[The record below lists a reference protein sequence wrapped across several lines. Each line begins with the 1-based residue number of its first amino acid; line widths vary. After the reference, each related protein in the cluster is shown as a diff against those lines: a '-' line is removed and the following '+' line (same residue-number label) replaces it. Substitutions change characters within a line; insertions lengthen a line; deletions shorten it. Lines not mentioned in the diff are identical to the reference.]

1 MKSKIIAID
10 FDGTLAEHMYP
21 SIGLEVPGA
30 IATCLELQA
39 AGHRLILYTMRS
51 NYSKDGNTL
60 DEAIDWCRAKGLEF
74 WAVGRNPEQE
84 SWTNAFKCYAQA
96 YIDDN
101 AIGCPLRKS
110 IRSERMMVDWIR
122 VRELLVEREFLV

>member
-1 MKSKIIAID
+1 MKPRIVAID
-10 FDGTLAEHMYP
+10 FDGTLAEHQYP
-21 SIGLEVPGA
+21 DIGLAVPGA
-30 IATCLELQA
+30 IEVCKELQE

-60 DEAIDWCRAKGLEF
+60 DEAIDWCRERGLEF

-84 SWTNAFKCYAQA
+84 SWTNAFKCYAQV

-101 AIGCPLRKS
+101 AIGCPLRES
-110 IRSERMMVDWIR
+110 IQSKRFMVDWVR
-122 VRELLVEREFLV
+122 VRELLVEREFLE